1 MKPIEALIF
10 ALVERHVL
18 EFVPPHMRDD
28 FDAAVGRAQI
38 ALRNDPHLATWVE
51 QKTARIDTW
60 QGLLEPPQPEKEI
73 LAVVSGAIFAGQNL
87 AISYHGEKGVKDYVV
102 SPLAIVKRDEVLY
115 VALRFSGYEDPRLLA
130 LHRIERAAVAKTPP
144 VSDEK
149 PFDLCSYLRDGLPFT
164 PRGEKVFDLH
174 LRFPE
179 SVYRSIKGRPLRN
192 ISSISEP
199 EDGWFE
205 VKANGVSNAMELRWW
220 LLGFGDKVRILE
232 PEFLARELQYLL
244 FDQLTGLALRHFC
257 EEHLDRMIAA
267 TRRNGRPLAV
277 ALADID
283 HFKLINDE
291 LGHNAGD
298 KVLQEVSQRLKMA
311 CRSMD
316 VVGRWGGEEFLILL
330 PETNIEDARRLA
342 ERLRQ
347 EIASTPCPVD
357 ADGASRNV
365 SISIGVTSMG
375 SLPQEASWP
384 TDLALRLVAEADKAL
399 YKAKKTRDCV
409 EASSFDG
416 FNTESLCSMD
426 EAAIKR

>member
-10 ALVERHVL
+10 ALVERYAL

-28 FDAAVGRAQI
+28 FDAAVGRAQT
-38 ALRNDPHLATWVE
+38 ALGKDPHLVTWIE
-51 QKTARIDTW
+51 QKTVRIDTW
-60 QGLLEPPQPEKEI
+60 QGLLAPPQPENEI
-73 LAVVSGAIFAGQNL
+73 LDVVSGAIFAGQSL
-87 AISYHGEKGVKDYVV
+87 EISYHGEKGVKDYVV

-115 VALRFSGYEDPRLLA
+115 VVLRFSGYEDARLLA
-130 LHRIERAAVAKTPP
+130 LHRIDRAAVSQTLP
-144 VSDEK
+144 VSNGK
-149 PFDLCSYLRDGLPFT
+149 PFDLCSFLKDGLPFT

-192 ISSISEP
+192 MSSISEP
-199 EDGWFE
+199 EGGWFE
-205 VKANGVSNAMELRWW
+205 VKAKGVFNAMELRWW

-244 FDQLTGLALRHFC
+244 FDQLTSLALRHFC
-257 EEHLDRMIAA
+257 QEHLDRMIAA
-267 TRRNGRPLAV
+267 TRRTGKPLAV

-298 KVLQEVSQRLKMA
+298 KVLQEVSRRLKMA

-330 PETNIEDARRLA
+330 PETNVEDATRLA

-347 EIASTPCPVD
+347 EIASTPCLVD

-384 TDLALRLVAEADKAL
+384 TDLALRLLDEADKAL
-399 YKAKKTRDCV
+399 YKAKEMRDRV
-409 EASSFDG
+409 EVSSFEG
-416 FNTESLCSMD
+416 FSAEYLCPMD